1 MWWPSVS
8 NEVGDFV
15 KQCHTCSQRCTPPV
29 EPMIVS
35 ELPDYPW
42 QKVGA
47 DLFELESVKYL
58 LLVDYFSRFIE
69 VVKLTSTTSTTI
81 ISVLKIIFSRY
92 GIPERLISDNGPQFV
107 SREMKAFS
115 VSYGFV
121 HVTSSPHYPQ
131 GNGQAERAVQTA
143 KRLLNSGDDPALSR
157 LSYRTTAMPWCGYSP
172 AELLMGRRLRT
183 QVPQLPKQFIPNWS
197 HLVKAQHERY
207 KNKQKYNYDV
217 RHRSHERADLSDGS
231 EVSVTGGSDSDPV
244 PGQVMRPADAPRS
257 YIVSTPSGQV
267 RRNSRHLVPVPERA
281 REPRCRTPAISSY

>member
-1 MWWPSVS
+1 
-8 NEVGDFV
+8 
-15 KQCHTCSQRCTPPV
+15 
-29 EPMIVS
+29 MIAS

-47 DLFELESVKYL
+47 NLFELEGVKYL
-58 LLVDYFSRFIE
+58 LLVDYFSHFIE

-92 GIPERLISDNGPQFV
+92 GRLISDNGLQFV

-121 HVTSSPHYPQ
+121 HVTSSQHYPR

-143 KRLLNSGDDPALSR
+143 KRLLNSGDDPALSL
-157 LSYRTTAMPWCGYSP
+157 LSYRTTAMPWCSP

-197 HLVKAQHERY
+197 HLVSLTTMYVIDH
-207 KNKQKYNYDV
+207 
-217 RHRSHERADLSDGS
+217 
-231 EVSVTGGSDSDPV
+231 
-244 PGQVMRPADAPRS
+244 MR
-257 YIVSTPSGQV
+257 G
-267 RRNSRHLVPVPERA
+267 
-281 REPRCRTPAISSY
+281 RT